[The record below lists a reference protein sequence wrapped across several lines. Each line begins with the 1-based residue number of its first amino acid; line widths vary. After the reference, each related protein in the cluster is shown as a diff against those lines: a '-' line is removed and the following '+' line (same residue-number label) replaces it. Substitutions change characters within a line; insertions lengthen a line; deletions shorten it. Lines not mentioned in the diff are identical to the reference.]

1 MVIIA
6 SVKPNAN
13 KTRYTLTVESHLGA
27 NDYSVSADTYLSLGS
42 PDYGSEI
49 SEREFSNI
57 RLEDEGHRAFKKA
70 YNYLAD
76 MDRSRYALKVK
87 LMQAGFSSDASDIA
101 LERCNELGYLNE
113 YEQVERAV
121 EREANYKLRGRYY
134 IKRRLSDKGYSLSD
148 INRAIA
154 DLTERGDVD
163 FDENFERL
171 VEKKGALTEEEITKL
186 KYRFGYKI

>member
-1 MVIIA
+1 
-6 SVKPNAN
+6 
-13 KTRYTLTVESHLGA
+13 
-27 NDYSVSADTYLSLGS
+27 
-42 PDYGSEI
+42 
-49 SEREFSNI
+49 
-57 RLEDEGHRAFKKA
+57 
-70 YNYLAD
+70 
-76 MDRSRYALKVK
+76 
-87 LMQAGFSSDASDIA
+87 MQAGFSSDASDIA

-154 DLTERGDVD
+154 ALTERGDVD

>member
-1 MVIIA
+1 MVSIA
-6 SVKPNAN
+6 SVNPNAN
-13 KTRYTLTVESHLGA
+13 KTRYILTVESELGT
-27 NDYSVSADTYLSLGS
+27 NEYSVSADTYLSLGS
-42 PDYGSEI
+42 PVYGSQI

-70 YNYLAD
+70 YGYLSD
-76 MDRSRYALKVK
+76 SDRSRYSLKVK
-87 LMQAGFSSDASDIA
+87 LMQSGFSSDASDIA
-101 LERCNELGYLNE
+101 IDRCSELGYLNE

-154 DLTERGDVD
+154 TLTERGDVN